1 MVHFTTDSRKRK
13 DFFQKNFCIPEKI
26 YPRSQEDGGKPTN
39 RGQQDPENFP
49 DPLGQSGQKPPHFLA
64 QRGEIGRRSQAQP
77 QDHIQPHP
85 PAAEGDA
92 AEKQGQA
99 GQQPE
104 EQVQPLRHPPAGDQQ
119 AELAQKI
126 IEQPHAHPQQQACRQ
141 GEKLGGQRDAHPRNS
156 RPKRLWCGS
165 SSS

>member
-13 DFFQKNFCIPEKI
+13 DFFQKNFCISEKI
-26 YPRSQEDGGKPTN
+26 YPRSQENRKTGPQRSEKHAEEPPPKP
-39 RGQQDPENFP
+39 
-49 DPLGQSGQKPPHFLA
+49 GQSGQDAAGPLA
-64 QRGEIGRRSQAQP
+64 EGPKIGRCPQAQP

-92 AEKQGQA
+92 AEKERQT
-99 GQQPE
+99 GQQPK
-104 EQVQPLRHPPAGDQQ
+104 EQVQPLRHPPAGGQQ
-119 AELAQKI
+119 AELTQKI
-126 IEQPHAHPQQQACRQ
+126 VEQPHAHPQQQARRQ
-141 GEKLGGQRDAHPRNS
+141 GEQLGGQGDAHPRNS